1 MVIVDFLCP
10 PIHYQLEAISLAV
23 TEGIAMHIWLEIKH
37 RRIGEGINSA
47 NVDSCRTADLWG
59 EKTELLLAFLYR
71 AATLYFADGN
81 FGSYIVF

>member
-47 NVDSCRTADLWG
+47 SVDSCRTADLWS
-59 EKTELLLAFLYR
+59 EKTELLLE
-71 AATLYFADGN
+71 
-81 FGSYIVF
+81 VFIPSGDFVFR